1 MFIAILSSC
10 LWRGCIVKGE
20 TSGGRDQQVIIRVNV
35 NDKSKDSD
43 FFSQTMNRSQSRII
57 DSLNR

>member
-1 MFIAILSSC
+1 MFIAILNPC
-10 LWRGCIVKGE
+10 LWRGCIIKGH
-20 TSGGRDQQVIIRVNV
+20 TNGGRDQQGIRVNK

-43 FFSQTMNRSQSRII
+43 FFSQIMNRSQSRMT